1 MKAGEILK
9 KLREKSGLNQTQ
21 FAEKVDLE
29 QNRISRYENEVDR
42 ISLEMFLNW
51 CEKLNV
57 DPCDAF
63 KVKN

>member
-9 KLREKSGLNQTQ
+9 KLRKHTGLNQTE
-21 FAEKVDLE
+21 FAEKVGLE
-29 QNRISRYENEVDR
+29 QNRISRYENEVER

-57 DPCDAF
+57 DPKD
-63 KVKN
+63 VL